1 MDMLKKYRN
10 IIGVAMLVAAT
21 AGVLAASYIRE
32 RVQPEFMEYAAFM
45 LAVEEGRV
53 EAATIGD
60 GAMIAFTIA
69 ENEHNTNNP
78 RREDLKEFLLL
89 NGVSVRENSAAAANF
104 IQIGFTIALV
114 AGVLLFVQ
122 KKNSAVRA
130 GGGLSPVTVSSGDGS
145 AKSGFSDVAGNLE
158 AKESVK
164 DIVDYLREPERFA
177 RFGARMP
184 RGILFHGKPGTGK
197 TLMARAMAG
206 EAGVPFYAVSGSDF
220 VQMYVGVGAARVR
233 DLFKKAREAG
243 RGVIFID
250 EIDALGKKRSDG
262 VNGNDE
268 REQTLN
274 ALLTEMQGF
283 SEGTGIVVVAATN
296 RPDTLD
302 EALMRPGRFDRRVEI
317 GLPDVNARKEILKL
331 HAKGKPLSAEID
343 IDKLARDTVF
353 FSGAMLE
360 GLLNDAALNA
370 ARNAGR
376 SGAAGRSGVT
386 EEKILPEDITAA
398 YYTALAGNEKKD
410 RSAIREQ
417 ERQITA
423 WHESGHA
430 VAAKLTNPENRV
442 AKVTIIPS
450 TSGAGGFCVNIPPER
465 MYYTKQE
472 LRQQIMVALAGR
484 CAEEICFGADNVTTG
499 ASNDIEKATTT
510 ALQYVTKFGMGT
522 GIADR
527 SLLKDD
533 RRAALECGE
542 LVNHLYKQTLE
553 LLKNNKPKLQALAEE
568 LLAKETV
575 DGDRVEEI
583 CNNYSNSG
591 LT

>member
-1 MDMLKKYRN
+1 MGCVKKHRN
-10 IIGVAMLVAAT
+10 IFGVALIIAVT
-21 AGVLAASYIRE
+21 AGILYASYIRGRIE
-32 RVQPEFMEYAAFM
+32 PEFMEYAAFM
-45 LAVEEGRV
+45 QAAEENRV
-53 EAATIGD
+53 ESAVIGD
-60 GAMIAFTIA
+60 GAMISFSLT
-69 ENEHNTNNP
+69 ENETSFYTNNP
-78 RREDLKEFLLL
+78 RRDDFKEFLLL
-89 NGVSVRENSAAAANF
+89 TGVSVTESSSSDINF
-104 IQIGFTIALV
+104 IQVGFSIALI
-114 AGVLLFVQ
+114 AGILFFVQ

-130 GGGLSPVTVSSGDGS
+130 TGALSPVTVSSDS
-145 AKSGFSDVAGNLE
+145 SEKLCGFEDVAGNLE

-164 DIVDYLREPERFA
+164 DIVDYLREPERFM
-177 RFGARMP
+177 RYGARMP

-262 VNGNDE
+262 INGNDE

-283 SEGTGIVVVAATN
+283 SEGAGIVVVAATN

-317 GLPDVNARKEILKL
+317 GLPDVNARREILKL
-331 HAKGKPLSAEID
+331 HANGKPLNGID
-343 IDKLARDTVF
+343 LEQLARDTVY

-360 GLLNDAALNA
+360 GLLNDAAINA
-370 ARNAGR
+370 ARRGGENIVD
-376 SGAAGRSGVT
+376 S
-386 EEKILPEDITAA
+386 DIASA
-398 YYTALAGNEKKD
+398 YYTALAGCEKKD
-410 RSAIREQ
+410 RSHIREK
-417 ERQITA
+417 EREITA

-430 VAAKLTNPENRV
+430 LAALLTNPENRV

-472 LRQQIMVALAGR
+472 LRGQIMVALAGR
-484 CAEEICFGADNVTTG
+484 CAEEIHFGSDYVTTG

-510 ALQYVTKFGMGT
+510 AMQYITKFGMG
-522 GIADR
+522 GAIADR
-527 SLLKDD
+527 SLFKDD
-533 RRAALECGE
+533 RSTAEECSG
-542 LVNHLYKQTLE
+542 LVTGLYNQTLE
-553 LLKNNKPKLQALAEE
+553 LLRENECVLKALADE
-568 LLAKETV
+568 LLAKETI
-575 DGDRVEEI
+575 DGERVSEI
-583 CNNYSNSG
+583 AG
-591 LT
+591 R